1 MSSLVSIAND
11 VAKKKL
17 YGMVPCMEELKK
29 AIVAS
34 YIGLHPECNV
44 TSCYTLGQDVE
55 IGIITHLCPPN
66 TVDLTTQD
74 CNPIYVNRL

>member
-1 MSSLVSIAND
+1 MLSLIEIAHN
-11 VAKKKL
+11 VAIKKL
-17 YGMVPCMEELKK
+17 YGIEPCKDDFKK

-34 YIGLHPECNV
+34 YTALYPECGVVNCFDLGTDV
-44 TSCYTLGQDVE
+44 AVGISTLN
-55 IGIITHLCPPN
+55 CPPN